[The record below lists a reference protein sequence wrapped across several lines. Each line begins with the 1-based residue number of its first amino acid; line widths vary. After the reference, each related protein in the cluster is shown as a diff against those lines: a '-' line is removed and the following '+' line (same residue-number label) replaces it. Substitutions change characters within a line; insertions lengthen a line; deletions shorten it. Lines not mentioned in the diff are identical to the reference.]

1 MNEYLKDTEDFFDKM
16 ASIWDETFAGNSL
29 SLKAVIALSGLR
41 ENDKVIDIAC
51 GTGVL
56 FNDILALNPSC
67 LWGIDLSDSMLK
79 KASEKYSD
87 RRVHLWKGNF
97 YDFSEKDFDIA
108 FIYRAYPHFPDKK
121 AFAKK
126 LYSVLKPNGR
136 FILAHSEGRDKI
148 NRRHA
153 QGAAEIS
160 DILLP
165 AETESGNF
173 KDLFSIDIVADT
185 DYVYIIS
192 GTRK

>member
-1 MNEYLKDTEDFFDKM
+1 MNEHLKETEDFFDKI
-16 ASIWDETFAGNSL
+16 APIWDETFAGNSL
-29 SLKAVIALSGLR
+29 NLKAVMALSGLR

-56 FNDILALNPSC
+56 FDDILALNPSC
-67 LWGIDLSDSMLK
+67 LWGIDLSDRMLI

-87 RRVHLWKGNF
+87 ERIKLWKGDF
-97 YDFSEKDFDIA
+97 YDFPEKDFDLA
-108 FIYRAYPHFPDKK
+108 FIYRAYPHFPDKST
-121 AFAKK
+121 FAEK
-126 LYSVLKPNGR
+126 LHSVLKPNGR
-136 FILAHSEGRDKI
+136 FIIAHNESRDKI

-160 DILLP
+160 DLLLP